1 MTKIEQFL
9 TNLKLRYINK
19 YHKVRYSDKTYKLQ
33 QVYPTGED
41 YIKVYTS
48 ERSYYTYKNNKQ
60 DRETELVKIK
70 QEARLLSRDAVLPKD
85 FQFTYVITVVDDAF
99 LDLARD
105 GQIYV
110 TLLKNGRS
118 PARVRKIIQDPNDFT
133 PEKLIDK
140 CEQIRVT
147 KMEIHTRPW
156 ERIEG
161 VDENCQ
167 ERVVE
172 QGSDRELHIFI
183 EYVDSDKAREKYA
196 QEEKHEES
204 VNTLNEFFDKRD

>member
-9 TNLKLRYINK
+9 TNLKLRCLNK

-41 YIKVYTS
+41 YIKVYVTD
-48 ERSYYTYKNNKQ
+48 RSYYTYRNNKR

-70 QEARLLSRDAVLPKD
+70 QEAHLLTRNTVLPKD
-85 FQFTYVITVVDDAF
+85 FRFTYVITVVDDAF
-99 LDLARD
+99 LDLERN

-110 TLLKNGRS
+110 ELLKNGRS
-118 PARVRKIIQDPNDFT
+118 PARVRQILQDPNDST
-133 PEKLIDK
+133 PKGVIDK

-161 VDENCQ
+161 VDENGQ

-183 EYVDSDKAREKYA
+183 EYADVDKAFEKCA
-196 QEEKHEES
+196 QCEKHEEN
-204 VNTLNEFFDKRD
+204 VNTLNEFFDKSN